1 MGFLKKRLS
10 KFRKKHLNVED
21 WCGWRQVKSNSGF
34 IKSSFSS
41 LNFKPGNKQVPDD
54 FACWLNQQGL
64 SEQSLPAYIKKARK
78 LLWAYLFMGLISLSY
93 NIYIIHLSKLLAI
106 YLLFITALVFAY
118 ALRQWKQ
125 WVLVSTHRTRCSFK
139 FMFQFTLGG
148 VVG

>member
-1 MGFLKKRLS
+1 MGFLKKGLAR
-10 KFRKKHLNVED
+10 FRRKHFNVED
-21 WCGWRQVKSNSGF
+21 WCGWNQVKSNSGF

-41 LNFKPGNKQVPDD
+41 LNFKPKNEQIPDD
-54 FACWLNQQGL
+54 FACWMKQQGL
-64 SEQSLPAYIKKARK
+64 SKQSLPAYIKKARR
-78 LLWAYLFMGLISLSY
+78 LIWAYLLIGFLSLSY

-106 YLLFITALVFAY
+106 YLLFITTLVFAY

-125 WVLVSTHRTRCSFK
+125 WVLVASRRTRCSFK